1 MQAGAVV
8 RTFVL
13 ALPTNVPAFA
23 SRLVIALFD
32 NCVVKCRVEN
42 AARTKLSASF
52 NTSLRFMRIASYL
65 HGSEEGWRGQHNH
78 PRTARVNVSRQILQ
92 QIMKRTLALTSD
104 FSFNS
109 LKGLDFT

>member
-1 MQAGAVV
+1 MESLEIEKKNTNKYYELSAHSLRRLCKTFSSRTMQTGAVV

-13 ALPTNVPAFA
+13 ALPTNVPAFT

-65 HGSEEGWRGQHNH
+65 HGNEEGWRGQYF
-78 PRTARVNVSRQILQ
+78 I
-92 QIMKRTLALTSD
+92 
-104 FSFNS
+104 
-109 LKGLDFT
+109 